1 VEGARVIKRGVRF
14 LESRVGSSGFVKK
27 SLDYVFPDHWS
38 FLLGE
43 IALYCFLVLVATGIY
58 LTFFFEPSYAHVVYH
73 GSYAPLRGTTMT
85 EAYRSTVDLSYRWK
99 AGLLIRQTHHW
110 AANVFIAAIVMHV
123 FRIFLTGAFRKPRDL
138 NVWIGTT
145 MLALAVLEGYAGY
158 SLPDDLL
165 SGMGLA
171 IGYSVA
177 LSVPVIGA
185 WLATAIWGG
194 AFPGS
199 DAFIGRLYIV
209 HVLIVPVVIGAL
221 ITVHLAIIV
230 RQKHAQFRGPGRTER
245 NVVGLRLWPAYA
257 LRSVG
262 LLLAVTGVLL
272 LLGGLIQ
279 INPIWQWGPFE
290 PYLAT
295 NGAQPDW
302 YLGWLLGALR
312 LMPGWELHIGSY
324 TLLPNPFFGGLLFP
338 LAAFALLYLWPSVER
353 RRTRDDRRHD
363 LLDAPS
369 DAPRRTAAICA
380 ATAVVGVVFLAGS
393 ADRIAVA
400 THISYVTQI
409 WILRVA
415 VFVLPIAVYYLVR
428 GICFELQ
435 ERRRVTSVESG
446 V

>member
-1 VEGARVIKRGVRF
+1 MIKRGVRF
-14 LESRVGSSGFVKK
+14 LESRVGSSGLVKK
-27 SLDYVFPDHWS
+27 TLNYVFPDHWS

-73 GSYAPLRGTTMT
+73 GAYAPLRGTTMT

-110 AANVFIAAIVMHV
+110 AANVFIAAIVMHL

-138 NVWIGTT
+138 NAWIGTA
-145 MLALAVLEGYAGY
+145 MLALAVFEGYAGY

-199 DAFIGRLYIV
+199 DTFVDRLFIV

-221 ITVHLAIIV
+221 ITMHLAIIV
-230 RQKHAQFRGPGRTER
+230 RQRHAQFRGPGRTER

-257 LRSVG
+257 LRSGG
-262 LLLAVTGVLL
+262 LLLAVTGVLF

-324 TLLPNPFFGGLLFP
+324 TLLPNPFFGGMLFP
-338 LAAFALLYLWPSVER
+338 LAAFALICLWPSVER
-353 RRTRDDRRHD
+353 RRTGDDCRHD

-400 THISYVTQI
+400 VHISYVTQI

-415 VFVLPIAVYYLVR
+415 VFVLPVAVYYVVR

-435 ERRRVTSVESG
+435 ERGRVTPVEPGS
-446 V
+446 

>member
-1 VEGARVIKRGVRF
+1 
-14 LESRVGSSGFVKK
+14 
-27 SLDYVFPDHWS
+27 
-38 FLLGE
+38 
-43 IALYCFLVLVATGIY
+43 
-58 LTFFFEPSYAHVVYH
+58 
-73 GSYAPLRGTTMT
+73 
-85 EAYRSTVDLSYRWK
+85 
-99 AGLLIRQTHHW
+99 
-110 AANVFIAAIVMHV
+110 MHL

-138 NVWIGTT
+138 NAWIGTT
-145 MLALAVLEGYAGY
+145 MLALAVFEGYAGY

-177 LSVPVIGA
+177 LSVPVVGA

-209 HVLIVPVVIGAL
+209 HVLIIPVVIGAL
-221 ITVHLAIIV
+221 ITMHLAIIV

-245 NVVGLRLWPAYA
+245 NVVGSPALARVCPA
-257 LRSVG
+257 LGRATARGDGRAVPARRADPDQPD
-262 LLLAVTGVLL
+262 LAVGAVRAVPRDERRAA
-272 LLGGLIQ
+272 GLV
-279 INPIWQWGPFE
+279 PGLAARGAAADARVGAAHR
-290 PYLAT
+290 LAT
-295 NGAQPDW
+295 
-302 YLGWLLGALR
+302 R
-312 LMPGWELHIGSY
+312 CS
-324 TLLPNPFFGGLLFP
+324 
-338 LAAFALLYLWPSVER
+338 
-353 RRTRDDRRHD
+353 RTRSSAACSSRWRRSRCSTCGRRSNGVVTGDDRRHD

-400 THISYVTQI
+400 VHISYVTQI

-415 VFVLPIAVYYLVR
+415 VFVLPVAVYYLVR

-435 ERRRVTSVESG
+435 ERGRVTPVEPGS
-446 V
+446 

>member
-1 VEGARVIKRGVRF
+1 MIKRGVRF
-14 LESRVGSSGFVKK
+14 LESRVGSSGLVKK
-27 SLDYVFPDHWS
+27 TLDYVFPDHWS

-73 GSYAPLRGTTMT
+73 GAYAPLRGTTMT

-110 AANVFIAAIVMHV
+110 AANVFIAAIVMHL

-138 NVWIGTT
+138 NAWIGTT
-145 MLALAVLEGYAGY
+145 MLALAVFEGYAGY

-199 DAFIGRLYIV
+199 DAFVGRLFIV
-209 HVLIVPVVIGAL
+209 HVLIIPVVIGAL
-221 ITVHLAIIV
+221 ITMHLAIIV

-257 LRSVG
+257 LRSGG
-262 LLLAVTGVLL
+262 LLLAVTGVLF

-353 RRTRDDRRHD
+353 RRTGDDRRHD

-400 THISYVTQI
+400 VHISYVTQI

-415 VFVLPIAVYYLVR
+415 VFVLPVAVYYLVR

-435 ERRRVTSVESG
+435 ERGRVTPVEPGS
-446 V
+446 